1 MNASVTAVGT
11 PDQAGGRPAR
21 RRLSPAARRAQLLE
35 CALAIFADRGLGR
48 AGHARIAEAAGVS
61 VPTVFHY
68 FPTREALVDAVLDEV
83 EGFFMGLA
91 RDVYAGDGP
100 VRERLVAHGLAF
112 LEATDSH
119 PAHIRV
125 WLDWSTAIRE
135 HVWPRYLAFQ
145 ERLVALVAEAIE
157 TGRVRGELPER
168 VAPASAA
175 RLFVGNA
182 HMAAVMKFA
191 PDTGFDL
198 NDHVHRAVDVILASR
213 PATSGPAR
221 QVGGPP

>member
-1 MNASVTAVGT
+1 MTAAAT
-11 PDQAGGRPAR
+11 PKKRAPR
-21 RRLSPAARRAQLLE
+21 RRLSPAARRAQLLD
-35 CALAIFADRGLGR
+35 CALAVFAGRGRGR

-83 EGFFMGLA
+83 EGYFLGLA
-91 RDVYAGDGP
+91 RQVYAGEGTVED
-100 VRERLVAHGLAF
+100 RLVAHGLAF
-112 LEATDSH
+112 LAAVDSR
-119 PAHIRV
+119 PSHIRV

-135 HVWPRYLAFQ
+135 HVWPRYLGFQ
-145 ERLVALVAEAIE
+145 ERLVTRVAEAIDA
-157 TGRVRGELPER
+157 GRERGELPAGVE
-168 VAPASAA
+168 AASAA

-198 NDHVHRAVDVILASR
+198 EDHVRRAVALILAGGPS
-213 PATSGPAR
+213 SPAR
-221 QVGGPP
+221 PG